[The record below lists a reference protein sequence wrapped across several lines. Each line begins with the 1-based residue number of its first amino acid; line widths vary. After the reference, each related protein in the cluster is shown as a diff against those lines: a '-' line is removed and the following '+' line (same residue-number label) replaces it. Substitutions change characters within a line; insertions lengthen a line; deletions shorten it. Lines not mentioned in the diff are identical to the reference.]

1 MRQNE
6 RKPWDQFTVCI
17 CDKCGE
23 AFEPDREHICR
34 KKNSY
39 PDADNSKLNS
49 ALAFGEFVNGVTKGG
64 YLKEIDSNEHSNK

>member
-23 AFEPDREHICR
+23 AYEPDREHICR

-39 PDADNSKLNS
+39 PGAETDNSNS
-49 ALAFGEFVNGVTKGG
+49 NKILAFGAFVNGVTGGG
-64 YLKEIDSNEHSNK
+64 YVK

>member
-1 MRQNE
+1 MVEESTFND
-6 RKPWDQFTVCI
+6 RKPWEQFTVCI

-39 PDADNSKLNS
+39 P
-49 ALAFGEFVNGVTKGG
+49 GFVNEVTGG
-64 YLKEIDSNEHSNK
+64 YVK

>member
-1 MRQNE
+1 MRQNN
-6 RKPWDQFTVCI
+6 RKPWEQFTVCI

-39 PDADNSKLNS
+39 PAAETDKR
-49 ALAFGEFVNGVTKGG
+49 K
-64 YLKEIDSNEHSNK
+64 LKEDMSNERDFVQR